1 VTAVLTT
8 AVVALVLI
16 AAIAT
21 GWAMRAQRRADDLR
35 LALSRLSDA
44 LAAGDDREALLGVV
58 LDTACTMSHAR
69 GAVLWMDQ
77 GPSLVA
83 RIVRGRAPAAVGDR
97 REPRA
102 LGVDGGALLTL
113 HARSREY
120 GRITLHGADPGVNG
134 DLVALV
140 RQASAALDATYDHEE
155 ARRLSITDGLTG
167 LWNRRQLDVRCVEE
181 LDRASR
187 FGEEFAIALC
197 DIDSFKQIN
206 DVHGHQAGDAVL
218 VEIASRLVENTRGV
232 DLVARYG
239 GEEFGLVLPRTGIEG
254 AVRAADHVRSI
265 VAATPI
271 VVGDVEIPVT
281 LSVGVACHPGNGES
295 IQALLAAADAALYEA
310 KRAGKNRV
318 VAASPPALENT

>member
-1 VTAVLTT
+1 MMVVLVAVLV
-8 AVVALVLI
+8 VVAALT
-16 AAIAT
+16 T

-35 LALSRLSDA
+35 TALTRLSDA

-58 LDTACTMSHAR
+58 LDTACVMSHAR

-83 RIVRGRAPAAVGDR
+83 RMVRGRSSVAVGDR
-97 REPRA
+97 REPGEVVGRS
-102 LGVDGGALLTL
+102 GVLTL

-120 GRITLHGADPGVNG
+120 GQVELHGADPGVNG

-167 LWNRRQLDVRCVEE
+167 LWNRRQLDIRCVEE

-218 VEIASRLVENTRGV
+218 VELASRLVENTRGV

-239 GEEFGLVLPRTGIEG
+239 GEEFGLVLPRTGIDG
-254 AVRAADHVRSI
+254 AVRAAEHVRSI
-265 VAATPI
+265 VAATP
-271 VVGDVEIPVT
+271 VRVGDGDIPVT
-281 LSVGVACHPGNGES
+281 LSIGVACHPRNGES
-295 IQALLAAADAALYEA
+295 IQALVAAADAALYEA
-310 KRAGKNRV
+310 KRTGKNRV
-318 VAASPPALENT
+318 VAAPPPALETS

>member
-1 VTAVLTT
+1 MMVV

-21 GWAMRAQRRADDLR
+21 GWAIRAQRRADDLR
-35 LALSRLSDA
+35 AALARLSDA

-58 LDTACTMSHAR
+58 LDTACAMSHAR

-77 GPSLVA
+77 GPTLVA
-83 RIVRGRAPAAVGDR
+83 RMVRGRTAVSVDDR
-97 REPRA
+97 LPPGG
-102 LGVDGGALLTL
+102 LDGKHGVLTL

-120 GRITLHGADPGVNG
+120 GRIELHGADPGVNG

-140 RQASAALDATYDHEE
+140 RQSSAALDATYDHEE

-167 LWNRRQLDVRCVEE
+167 LWNRRQLDIRCVEE

-187 FGEEFAIALC
+187 FGEGFAIALC
-197 DIDSFKQIN
+197 DIDSFKRIN

-218 VEIASRLVENTRGV
+218 VEIARRLVENTRGV

-254 AVRAADHVRSI
+254 ALRATDHVRGI
-265 VAATPI
+265 VAATPV
-271 VVGDVEIPVT
+271 VVGGVEIPVT
-281 LSVGVACHPGNGES
+281 LSIGVACHPGNGET
-295 IQALLAAADAALYEA
+295 IQSLLAAADAALYEA
-310 KRAGKNRV
+310 KRSGKNRV
-318 VAASPPALENT
+318 VAAPPPAQESP